1 MYQKTRKGPT
11 WLRRGSRSS
20 AVHTEDQSPR
30 KSIWK
35 TTNANDERFAL
46 AA

>member
-1 MYQKTRKGPT
+1 MVVHHLGAT
-11 WLRRGSRSS
+11 WLRRGLRNS
-20 AVHTEDQSPR
+20 AVRAEAQFPR

-35 TTNANDERFAL
+35 TTNANDARFAL